1 VDLLDLLVHLVNL
14 DHLVKMVRE
23 EKEELKDHLVCLDS
37 LVFRVNVVLM
47 ERLVKMVFQVF

>member
-1 VDLLDLLVHLVNL
+1 LDLLVHLVNL